1 MLIGVPVMSKLIR
14 MKDTFIVMIGAIAHA
29 AGRIVFIL
37 ANRPELFYVGKYK
50 RSFST
55 ISISIKLF
63 LTINIISTMSLSF
76 KLFNKNII
84 FASYIFI
91 ASYILLYLNN
101 KVIRSYFIIIILQV
115 LLSLH

>member
-91 ASYILLYLNN
+91 AYILLYLNN